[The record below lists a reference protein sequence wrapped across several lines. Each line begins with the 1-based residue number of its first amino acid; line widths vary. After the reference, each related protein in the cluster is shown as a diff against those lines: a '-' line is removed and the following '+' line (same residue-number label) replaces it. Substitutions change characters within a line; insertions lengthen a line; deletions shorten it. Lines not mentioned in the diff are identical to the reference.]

1 MTRFSQSKKKT
12 VRVADVLSNHS
23 SSLGG
28 LLKRASYLMQLEHL
42 LAGLLDPAMSAH
54 FRVADYRGKRLLL
67 LTPTAA
73 WATSLRM
80 LAPQLVADLQRAG
93 FADIERVDVRV
104 APVVDLPVTSRTRR
118 SLSPAAKQAFE
129 QMARL
134 TDKHEK

>member
-1 MTRFSQSKKKT
+1 MTRFSQSEKKT

-28 LLKRASYLMQLEHL
+28 LLKRASLLMQLEHL
-42 LAGLLDPAMSAH
+42 LAGFLDPAMSAH
-54 FRVADYRGKRLLL
+54 FRVANYHEKRLLL
-67 LTPTAA
+67 IAPTAA

-80 LAPQLVADLQRAG
+80 QAPELLAELQRVG
-93 FADIERVDVRV
+93 FADIERIDVRV

-118 SLSPAAKQAFE
+118 SLSPAAQQAFE

-134 TDKHEK
+134 KDK